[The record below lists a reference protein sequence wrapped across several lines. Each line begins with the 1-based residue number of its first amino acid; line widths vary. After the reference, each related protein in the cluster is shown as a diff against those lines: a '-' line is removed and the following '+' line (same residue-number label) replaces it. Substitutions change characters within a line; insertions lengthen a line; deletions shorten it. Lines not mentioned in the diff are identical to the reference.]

1 MGPHLDQDNVGMHTS
16 YTLFE
21 PQPHV
26 TTLNMNLGVTEPL
39 CLLFFLHYYL
49 SLVSLIGILKIGSP
63 RLCTKMPI
71 TIPWLLPNLHT

>member
-16 YTLFE
+16 YTLFD

-39 CLLFFLHYYL
+39 CLLFFSPLL
-49 SLVSLIGILKIGSP
+49 LVSCLFNWHIED
-63 RLCTKMPI
+63 R
-71 TIPWLLPNLHT
+71 